1 MPFRSIAQMGYLA
14 HHKDKIG
21 GEKAFEEWK
30 EGTDFS
36 HLPQHRDEEEEKLSR
51 KWLGE
56 DMEKPLQEESEREK
70 RAGTKG
76 SFSRAAKRAGKSTR
90 EYAEEKKHA
99 SGKIGK
105 RARMALVFMNA
116 SH

>member
-36 HLPQHRDEEEEKLSR
+36 HLPQHRDAKEEAMSEK
-51 KWLGE
+51 W
-56 DMEKPLQEESEREK
+56 MQEESQREK
-70 RAGTKG
+70 HAGTKG

-90 EYAEEKKHA
+90 EYAEEKKH
-99 SGKIGK
+99 SKGKVGQ
-105 RARMALVFMNA
+105 RARMALAYMGAN
-116 SH
+116 S